1 MAGPGL
7 AILLLVALAGGDPAT
22 PAPPLALPRAID
34 QLPCLGP
41 EEEIVVC
48 GRRLR
53 IEPYRIPST
62 LREEPLTARNYS
74 WSARAR
80 DAREAD
86 RYDGQAVG
94 PGGAFRHSRQVEC
107 EWRAERQEIAGLMID
122 CTQRRTTAE

>member
-7 AILLLVALAGGDPAT
+7 AVLLLAMIATADPAEP
-22 PAPPLALPRAID
+22 PAIPRSID
-34 QLPCLGP
+34 ELPCGAP
-41 EEEIVVC
+41 GEEIVVC
-48 GRRLR
+48 GRRSR
-53 IEPYRIPST
+53 TEPYRIPAP
-62 LREEPLTARNYS
+62 LREQPLMSRNYS

-86 RYDGQAVG
+86 RYSGPPVG
-94 PGGAFRHSRQVEC
+94 AGSFARSRQTEC